1 MQGPALRCSMWPLP
15 SDSTIFL
22 IPAHVLEI
30 QNTPHAFVIDALVES
45 DLSLVTTTEFFVRV
59 ASSDVTASI
68 VGGNRNVFLGT
79 SFSLDASWSLN
90 TICAWRNKNW
100 TGVHVVVCCS
110 AKGPKHESHLR
121 KHQLFCWDP
130 ACAAVGETMPILAV
144 PPVCVE
150 YSSVQLRLS
159 RLNIRLDNAPAC
171 CVKQSY
177 FAYLA
182 PSRQRHLASQVEAI

>member
-1 MQGPALRCSMWPLP
+1 MKVKG
-15 SDSTIFL
+15 
-22 IPAHVLEI
+22 
-30 QNTPHAFVIDALVES
+30 
-45 DLSLVTTTEFFVRV
+45 FFVANTWHR
-59 ASSDVTASI
+59 SCL
-68 VGGNRNVFLGT
+68 R
-79 SFSLDASWSLN
+79 SW
-90 TICAWRNKNW
+90 TPD
-100 TGVHVVVCCS
+100 S
-110 AKGPKHESHLR
+110 AQYTLY
-121 KHQLFCWDP
+121 QAAFCWDP